1 MTDQTTGHTRVAL
14 VTGATSGIGRA
25 VALKLA
31 SDGFAVVVH
40 GRDAERG
47 AATVRAIE
55 EAGGHARF
63 ASADLGN
70 PDEVARLADD
80 AGEVD
85 VFVNNAGFSWFGAT
99 ADLDVATF
107 DALFA
112 SNGRACEVQA
122 QDSGA
127 AQAQDRAMDMLW
139 RWGSTRS
146 SAIDGEMRRE
156 RRRWSRAGGVMRVVT
171 GPKLQASR

>member
-85 VFVNNAGFSWFGAT
+85 VFVNNAGFSLWGAST
-99 ADLDVATF
+99 GFRRRVVRRSRD
-107 DALFA
+107 
-112 SNGRACEVQA
+112 GRAP
-122 QDSGA
+122 
-127 AQAQDRAMDMLW
+127 AMW
-139 RWGSTRS
+139 E
-146 SAIDGEMRRE
+146 A
-156 RRRWSRAGGVMRVVT
+156 RV
-171 GPKLQASR
+171 LQ